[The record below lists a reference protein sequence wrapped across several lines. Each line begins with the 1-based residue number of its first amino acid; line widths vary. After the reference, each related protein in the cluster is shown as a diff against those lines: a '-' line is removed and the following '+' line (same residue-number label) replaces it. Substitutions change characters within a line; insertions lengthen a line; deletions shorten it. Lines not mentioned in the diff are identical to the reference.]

1 MGDVIHRIILDV
13 GNTATIPL
21 DVYNV
26 LVERK
31 AQVDAMERFYTK
43 KPYLSKEDVQYI
55 FNFDDIEDKTESDIS
70 LKDLLEET

>member
-1 MGDVIHRIILDV
+1 MGDVIHRIIFDV
-13 GNTATIPL
+13 GNTVTIPL